1 MKNLIE
7 LISYRELI
15 FNLALKQI
23 RVNFKQSFL
32 GVFWAI
38 LKPVCTVVILT
49 VVFSRIAK
57 FPSDGIPYP
66 LFSFGALLPWTFFT
80 TTVGAG
86 VPSLLSN
93 VHLIRKI
100 YFPREVLT
108 LSAIIGALLD
118 VFISAMIFIGLLFFY
133 KVGITLHM
141 FFIIPIIAIEFIFGF
156 GLALLIGTINVWYRD
171 ATQATGLLLQFW
183 MYLTPIIYPFSMVPE
198 KFRALYVLNPMVGVV
213 EGFRNA
219 VIKGIM
225 PDAGLLGISAAI
237 AVVTFT
243 IGYSVF
249 KSKEFDFADVI

>member
-7 LISYRELI
+7 LFSYRELI
-15 FNLALKQI
+15 YNLALKQI

-32 GVFWAI
+32 GFFWAI
-38 LKPVCTVVILT
+38 LKPVCTVLILT

-66 LFSFGALLPWTFFT
+66 LFAFGALLPWTFFT

-93 VHLIRKI
+93 VHLIKKI
-100 YFPREVLT
+100 YFPREVLP

-133 KVGITLHM
+133 KVGITLHI
-141 FFIIPIIAIEFIFGF
+141 FFIIPIIAIEFLFGF
-156 GLALLIGTINVWYRD
+156 GLALFIGTVNVWYRD
-171 ATQATGLLLQFW
+171 AGQATGLLMQFW
-183 MYLTPIIYPFSMVPE
+183 MYLTPIIYPLSMVPE
-198 KFRALYVLNPMVGVV
+198 KFRAVYVLNPMVGVV

-219 VIKGIM
+219 VIKGVM
-225 PDAGLLGISAAI
+225 PDVGLLGISTAI
-237 AVVTFT
+237 AVITFV
-243 IGYSVF
+243 IGYAVF